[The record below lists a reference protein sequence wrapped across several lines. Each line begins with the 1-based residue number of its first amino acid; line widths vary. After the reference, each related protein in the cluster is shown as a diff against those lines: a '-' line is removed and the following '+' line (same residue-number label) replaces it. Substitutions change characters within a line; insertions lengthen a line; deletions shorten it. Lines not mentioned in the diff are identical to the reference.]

1 MTKKK
6 ADKPEPGKIYSLTG
20 APGVACIANGN
31 TWAES
36 EYKEKPK
43 RNQNENSHTYLF
55 EDQENHPYMATKL
68 FRSCMADHLDF
79 LCPHD
84 PGTTTID
91 TCLCI
96 QQEI

>member
-6 ADKPEPGKIYSLTG
+6 DKPEPGKIYSLTG

-43 RNQNENSHTYLF
+43 KSDNEVLANSLGF
-55 EDQENHPYMATKL
+55 ELSDFSDDQ
-68 FRSCMADHLDF
+68 ADLDDLRDMLEGGF
-79 LCPHD
+79 
-84 PGTTTID
+84 
-91 TCLCI
+91 
-96 QQEI
+96 

>member
-6 ADKPEPGKIYSLTG
+6 DKPEAGKIYSLTG

-43 RNQNENSHTYLF
+43 KSDNEVLANSLGF
-55 EDQENHPYMATKL
+55 ELSDFSDDQ
-68 FRSCMADHLDF
+68 ADLDD
-79 LCPHD
+79 LRD
-84 PGTTTID
+84 MLEGGI
-91 TCLCI
+91 
-96 QQEI
+96 